1 MINFAPLEYFMDHML
16 RGRSPGSAVEVYLKG
31 ERVYQHTCGYAD
43 WENKIL
49 LTGNELYNIYSCSKI
64 ATVTAAM
71 QLVGNAFIYNLDQKT
86 LAKMTAE
93 LEERHAK

>member
-71 QLVGNAFIYNLDQKT
+71 QLV
-86 LAKMTAE
+86 E
-93 LEERHAK
+93 